1 MNKIPTLNKETIT
14 LLKQLETAAVVM
26 LRYGLDSNEVFNI
39 LSNAY
44 GEPLGVDVIRM
55 IVNSANLL
63 NASDESEDE
72 FDTDVIGGVDFSD
85 SVDMLGGLSI

>member
-14 LLKQLETAAVVM
+14 LLKQLESAAVVM
-26 LRYGLDSNEVFNI
+26 FGAGYDSNEVFDM

-44 GEPLGVDVIRM
+44 GAPLGVDVIRM
-55 IVNSANLL
+55 VVNSANLL
-63 NASDESEDE
+63 NSYDELENESDS
-72 FDTDVIGGVDFSD
+72 DVIGGVDFSD